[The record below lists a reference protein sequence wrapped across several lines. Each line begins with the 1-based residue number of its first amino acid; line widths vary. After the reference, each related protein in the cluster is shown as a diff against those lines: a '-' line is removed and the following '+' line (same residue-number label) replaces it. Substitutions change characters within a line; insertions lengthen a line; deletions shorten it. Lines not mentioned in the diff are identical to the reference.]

1 MTGTATEHAQ
11 FVVKVALS
19 FLRGQLSVFAKLV
32 GNGCGVSG
40 GGLRFVGLL
49 VLSNLLFLLLLS
61 DLLLPEA

>member
-1 MTGTATEHAQ
+1 MARAATEHAL
-11 FVVKVALS
+11 VVIEVVLS
-19 FLRGQLSVFAKLV
+19 FLWGQLSIFAKLV
-32 GNGCGVSG
+32 SDRCGVSG